1 MVNPQNSRDKKEHFN
16 LIEDIKNDKV
26 KLAIAI
32 GVILL
37 IIIVIIY
44 LVMRSN
50 NSQGGAG
57 MIDMYSDYMPLTLTN
72 TPQM

>member
-16 LIEDIKNDKV
+16 LIEDIKNDKT

-37 IIIVIIY
+37 IIAVIVYKNLIVI
-44 LVMRSN
+44 L
-50 NSQGGAG
+50 
-57 MIDMYSDYMPLTLTN
+57 
-72 TPQM
+72 